1 MYGISTSV
9 LAMKYHSAFHGHDA
23 TPVRSVGGAAA
34 SSTAQNDAL
43 GLSYLIRAYQV
54 RGHEAAN
61 LDPLGL
67 QERPALPE
75 LDIQMYGFT
84 EKDLDRVIA
93 IPKNFSSGD
102 SGFLEELSDGNNSM
116 TLGQIIQRLK
126 ETYCSS
132 IGVLMMPKKTVLTKI
147 RPMPA
152 FAPLYVL

>member
-1 MYGISTSV
+1 MHKSWDVYFRQIESGSV
-9 LAMKYHSAFHGHDA
+9 PGEAFIPPPTIQQGV

-93 IPKNFSSGD
+93 IPKN
-102 SGFLEELSDGNNSM
+102 
-116 TLGQIIQRLK
+116 
-126 ETYCSS
+126 
-132 IGVLMMPKKTVLTKI
+132 
-147 RPMPA
+147 
-152 FAPLYVL
+152 LYVQLWGVYIYFPLRYTY